1 MFYMLFLGDSFL
13 MIAQEFR
20 DQTVGR
26 RPWRP
31 VTVRMSDGTQVEI
44 RHPELL
50 AIQFES
56 FIVYKPS
63 GEEHIFTGHT
73 FYNLDHVLSVTTASQ
88 EQASGKI

>member
-1 MFYMLFLGDSFL
+1 

-31 VTVRMSDGTQVEI
+31 VTVRMSDGTEVEI

-56 FIVYKPS
+56 FIVFKPS
-63 GEEHIFTGHT
+63 VEEHVFTGHT
-73 FYNLDHVLSVTTASQ
+73 FYNLDHVLSVAPANQAQ
-88 EQASGKI
+88 ESEAK